1 MDVLDGDVIPLFS
14 KKLNK
19 YTERDIVQFVPFK
32 KFKDDPVELAKEIL
46 KEVPDQMTSYFQ
58 QKGIKPLLPDREE
71 AKARYTQEKEVYSE
85 RKSKMFNTL
94 IDEHG
99 HDQRSAT
106 RLLRRKMADEDFFLA
121 PNENYNNSPE

>member
-1 MDVLDGDVIPLFS
+1 M
-14 KKLNK
+14 
-19 YTERDIVQFVPFK
+19 TE
-32 KFKDDPVELAKEIL
+32 A
-46 KEVPDQMTSYFQ
+46 
-58 QKGIKPLLPDREE
+58 DREE
-71 AKARYTQEKEVYSE
+71 GRVEYAPEKKVYSE

>member
-14 KKLNK
+14 KKLDK

-58 QKGIKPLLPDREE
+58 
-71 AKARYTQEKEVYSE
+71 
-85 RKSKMFNTL
+85 
-94 IDEHG
+94 
-99 HDQRSAT
+99 
-106 RLLRRKMADEDFFLA
+106 
-121 PNENYNNSPE
+121 